1 MDVVHR
7 TIRINGID
15 MHVAEAGEGPLVL
28 LLHGFPEL
36 WYSFRHQ
43 LGALAHAGYRTV
55 APDQRGYGATDAPA
69 AVHDY
74 TLMHLAG
81 DIVGLLHALGEDS
94 AVVVGQDWGSPVATT
109 LALFRP
115 DLVRGLVMLRTP
127 YFPRGDTDFLSEL
140 TAQLGPDN
148 YQVFFQEP
156 GMAEAALEADV
167 RATVLGSLLG
177 ISGEAAEVHTTTE
190 VDGTTAM
197 PDHSDTVLPG
207 WLSEEDVDYY
217 TAEFSR
223 TGYRGA
229 LNWYRNHRQNWEYM
243 SAWHQAP
250 IRVPAMFVGGDR
262 DPVLN
267 WPGTRGLVDT
277 LGDRLVTCAPRSSSR
292 AVVTGSLRNDRSR
305 PTTSCWSSWSGSEG
319 RHCSPPARRCDSD
332 YGSESYEGVSR
343 PGLCGGGSMPG
354 TPPSVTCSVHSV
366 PDQYRLSCRPEGSIS
381 QPAGIPVNLMSAG
394 DRPTSS
400 GTGPREVGSV
410 KEAVEGAPPRWP
422 RWRRCEE
429 SARIANRPKKSTRA
443 MEEPWP

>member
-1 MDVVHR
+1 MAAMDVIHR
-7 TIRINGID
+7 TIRTNGIN

-43 LGALAHAGYRTV
+43 LRALAEAGYRAV
-55 APDQRGYGATDAPA
+55 APDQRGYGATDAPS
-69 AVHDY
+69 AVNQY

-81 DIVGLLHALGEDS
+81 DIVGLFDALDEDS

-115 DLVRGLVMLRTP
+115 DLVRGLVMLSTP

-156 GMAEAALEADV
+156 GVAEAALEADV
-167 RATVLGSLLG
+167 RATVLGALLA

-190 VDGTTAM
+190 VGGATVM
-197 PDHSDTVLPG
+197 PDYSDKVLPG
-207 WLSEEDVDYY
+207 WLSEADVDYY

-250 IRVPAMFVGGDR
+250 IKVPALFVGGDR

-267 WPGTRGLVDT
+267 WPRTRVQVDA
-277 LGDRLVTCAPRSSSR
+277 LGDRLIPDLR
-292 AVVTGSLRNDRSR
+292 ASVILDGCGHWIPQERA
-305 PTTSCWSSWSGSEG
+305 SETNNLLL
-319 RHCSPPARRCDSD
+319 
-332 YGSESYEGVSR
+332 EFLV
-343 PGLCGGGSMPG
+343 GL
-354 TPPSVTCSVHSV
+354 
-366 PDQYRLSCRPEGSIS
+366 
-381 QPAGIPVNLMSAG
+381 
-394 DRPTSS
+394 
-400 GTGPREVGSV
+400 
-410 KEAVEGAPPRWP
+410 
-422 RWRRCEE
+422 
-429 SARIANRPKKSTRA
+429 
-443 MEEPWP
+443 